1 MNKYGEIL
9 AEIQRVKKTI
19 TGVKKAEEKEKRAL
33 LRYEVA
39 HGESEEA
46 RAQALQALREAEAE
60 TAKEYERETRA
71 KMIIEILK
79 ANAGRVLYEDNIG
92 KICEIWNSYAGKPYG
107 EKTRDKIREEMR
119 EKLGLSVWVSEQ
131 YGAKIS
137 IHTTDQKTPHY
148 WHADGLEVYGIYKDG
163 ESAHALNGE
172 NKMQELTPEKL
183 RLSYIGEYIDDPKKH
198 ADKIIKLHQKARQA
212 LKAFED
218 IASEYNQATRGKI
231 ERINPREGV
240 KNWII

>member
-1 MNKYGEIL
+1 MKTYGEIL
-9 AEIQRVKKTI
+9 KEIEKAKKTI
-19 TGVKKAEEKEKRAL
+19 TGAKKAEEKEKRAY

-71 KMIIEILK
+71 KIIIEILK
-79 ANAGRVLYEDNIG
+79 ANAGRVLYADNIG

-107 EKTRDKIREEMR
+107 EKTRDKIRKEIETAT
-119 EKLGLSVWVSEQ
+119 GLRVWFKASPYAEIEINTAERGTLFFD
-131 YGAKIS
+131 YGATLS
-137 IHTTDQKTPHY
+137 A
-148 WHADGLEVYGIYKDG
+148 WNKDG
-163 ESAHALNGE
+163 EKLLTAE
-172 NKMQELTPEKL
+172 NKINRVSADGFKL
-183 RLSYIGEYIDDPKKH
+183 CYIGEYIEDPKKH

-218 IASEYNQATRGKI
+218 IASEYNQATRGKV